1 MTATA
6 AARPPVRPPA
16 AAPASPADRPPYRAA
31 LAVSL
36 VVLLGYLVSL
46 APSVTFWDAGE
57 FVASMKI
64 LGIPHPPGTPLFV
77 MMGHVWGMLFPVGEF
92 AFRTNLLSALFS
104 SAGAG
109 CWFLVLQESAGRH
122 LKDMEP
128 RGRAVLRTAAGAAGA
143 LIASFGFTQWLNS
156 NETEVYAVATFTI
169 AAVCWLLLRWRAT
182 RGTGHAPRFLLL
194 VGFFLGI
201 AIGNHLLGLLAG
213 PAVIAFMVAEL
224 RHRPS
229 DDAGLRRREWGYAAS
244 MASLWGLLLGIG
256 LGNGPLIILGAGAFL
271 GALVFV
277 SSGDLRFGV
286 LLLFV
291 ALIGVTPYL
300 YLYIRSAQHPMLN
313 EAGPD
318 TWKAL
323 TAVIRR
329 EQYEVRT
336 PWDDPTVRHGAGN
349 PGRSLVI
356 IGLQLVN
363 YLQYFDWQWAK
374 AVPGSIPLPGGGI
387 PIRSL
392 FTVLFFGLGLLGF
405 GAQRRS
411 DRTGA
416 WLLGTLWLTTG
427 LGLLVYMNFKPG
439 FSLGY
444 DRFPSVEQHEV
455 RERDY
460 FFVVSFVVWGLW
472 AALGLLTVV
481 RDWGRRLWAGTQAEL
496 SLRPRLRQLLPLSV
510 FLMALVPFALNFRE
524 ADRQH
529 GPDARLPGDFAYDLL
544 NSVPPYG
551 ILFTYGDNDTFP
563 LWWAQEV
570 EGIRQDVT
578 VVCLALAE
586 TDWYMRQLRDNPVRP
601 FEEDQAPAIWKGLH
615 PVAPT
620 WPLHTMSDQE
630 IAEAVPQIIDKAV
643 SLKVGAYQTVIDS
656 NTVLYGKDF
665 LVLRVIQ
672 QNFGRRPI
680 AWGLTATGTNFGLD
694 RFLVQRGLAI
704 TLESAP
710 VDSTTPGYDFRRL
723 MGAPL
728 DIAATDR
735 LMMETY
741 RYAGLLTRPKRELEN
756 TAGGIAST
764 LGLPFTQ
771 LAFAMQDRA
780 DSARMLSYLERAAHL
795 STNPAVQAALDQVRK
810 KIPSAKR

>member
-1 MTATA
+1 MTASA
-6 AARPPVRPPA
+6 VE
-16 AAPASPADRPPYRAA
+16 RPPYRTAA
-31 LAVSL
+31 VVSL

-57 FVASMKI
+57 FVSAMKI

-77 MMGHVWGMLFPVGEF
+77 MMGHIWGSIFPVGEF
-92 AFRTNLLSALFS
+92 AFRTNLMSALFS

-109 CWFLVLQESAGRH
+109 CWFLVLQESAGRY
-122 LKDMEP
+122 LEEMEP
-128 RGRAVLRTAAGAAGA
+128 RGRAVLQTMAGAAGA
-143 LIASFGFTQWLNS
+143 LLAAFGFTNWLNS

-182 RGTGHAPRFLLL
+182 RATARGPRYLLL

-201 AIGNHLLGLLAG
+201 AIGNHLLGLLVG
-213 PAVIAFMVAEL
+213 PAAVAFVVAEL
-224 RHRPS
+224 RSRPS
-229 DDAGLRRREWGYAAS
+229 NDPLMRHREWGYAA
-244 MASLWGLLLGIG
+244 ALAGLWALLTGIG
-256 LGNGPLIILGAGAFL
+256 LGNVLLIAVGGAGFVA
-271 GALVFV
+271 ALVLV
-277 SSGDLRFGV
+277 GSSGELLFG
-286 LLLFV
+286 LLLLGV

-300 YLYIRSAQHPMLN
+300 FLYIRSAQHPMLN
-313 EAGPD
+313 EAGPA

-329 EQYEVRT
+329 EQYEFRA
-336 PWDDPTVRHGAGN
+336 PWDDPTVRHGVSN
-349 PGRSLVI
+349 PGRSLTI
-356 IGLQLVN
+356 IGLQMAN

-374 AVPGSIPLPGGGI
+374 AVPGTIPFPGGGI

-392 FTVLFFGLGLLGF
+392 FTVLFFGLGLRG
-405 GAQRRS
+405 GYAQWRS
-411 DRTGA
+411 DRSGG

-427 LGLLVYMNFKPG
+427 LGLLIYMNFKPG
-439 FSLGY
+439 YSLGY
-444 DRFPSVEQHEV
+444 DAYPSIDQHEV

-460 FFVVSFVVWGLW
+460 FYVVSFVVWGLW
-472 AALGLLTVV
+472 AALGLLALA
-481 RDWGRRLWAGTQAEL
+481 RDWGRKLWGSADPEVTASSRMKQLMPL
-496 SLRPRLRQLLPLSV
+496 SLFLVALL
-510 FLMALVPFALNFRE
+510 PFALNFRE

-551 ILFTYGDNDTFP
+551 VLFTYGDNDTFP

-570 EGIRQDVT
+570 EGIRKDVT

-601 FEEDQAPAIWKGLH
+601 FEEDKAPAIWKGLH
-615 PVAPT
+615 PIAPT
-620 WPLHTMSDQE
+620 WPLHNMTDGD
-630 IAEAVPQIIDKAV
+630 IAEAVPQIIGKAV
-643 SLKVGAYQTVIDS
+643 TLRVGSYQTTIDS

-680 AWGLTATGTNFGLD
+680 AWGLTATGSNFGLD

-704 TLESAP
+704 SLEPVP
-710 VDSTTPGYDFRRL
+710 VDSAASGYDFRRL

-728 DIAATDR
+728 DIAATDK
-735 LMMETY
+735 LMTQTY
-741 RYAGLLTRPKRELEN
+741 RYAGLLKGPKRELES
-756 TAGGIAST
+756 TSSGISST

-771 LAFAMQDRA
+771 LAFAMEDRA
-780 DSARMLSYLERAAHL
+780 DTARMMGYLEKAALL
-795 STNPAVQAALDQVRK
+795 STNPAVQAALDQVRR
-810 KIPSAKR
+810 KIPSTKR

>member
-1 MTATA
+1 MTATT
-6 AARPPVRPPA
+6 AARPPVRPPG
-16 AAPASPADRPPYRAA
+16 AAPARAADRPPYRAA

-36 VVLLGYLVSL
+36 VVLLGYLASL

-57 FVASMKI
+57 FVAAMKI

-77 MMGHVWGMLFPVGEF
+77 MMGHVWGMIFPVGEF
-92 AFRTNLLSALFS
+92 AFRTNLLSALCS

-109 CWFLVLQESAGRH
+109 CWFLVLQESAGRC
-122 LKDMEP
+122 LEEMEP
-128 RGRAVLRTAAGAAGA
+128 RGRALLQTVAGAAGA
-143 LIASFGFTQWLNS
+143 LIAAFGFTNWLNS
-156 NETEVYAVATFTI
+156 NETEVYSVATFTI
-169 AAVCWLLLRWRAT
+169 AAVCWLLLRWRAH
-182 RGTGHAPRFLLL
+182 RGTERASRYLLL

-213 PAVIAFMVAEL
+213 PAAVVFVVAEL
-224 RHRPS
+224 RRNPS
-229 DDAGLRRREWGYAAS
+229 ADPQVRRREWGHGATLAG
-244 MASLWGLLLGIG
+244 LWTLLTGIG
-256 LGNGPLIILGAGAFL
+256 LGNVPLMVLGGLAFL
-271 GALVFV
+271 VALFIDV
-277 SSGDLRFGV
+277 GELGFG
-286 LLLFV
+286 LLLLGV

-300 YLYIRSAQHPMLN
+300 YLYLRSAQHPMLN
-313 EAGPD
+313 EAGPE

-336 PWDDPTVRHGAGN
+336 PWDDPTVRHGLSN
-349 PGRSLVI
+349 PGRSLTI
-356 IGLQLVN
+356 IGLQLAN

-374 AVPGSIPLPGGGI
+374 ALPGAIPVPGGGI
-387 PIRSL
+387 PLRSL
-392 FTVLFFGLGLLGF
+392 FTVLFIGLGMRGWY
-405 GAQRRS
+405 AQWRADRS
-411 DRTGA
+411 VS
-416 WLLGTLWLTTG
+416 WLLTTLWLTTG
-427 LGLLVYMNFKPG
+427 FGLLVYMNFKPG

-444 DRFPSVEQHEV
+444 QQFPGIEQHEV

-472 AALGLLTVV
+472 SALGVLAFV
-481 RDWGRRLWAGTQAEL
+481 RDMFQARVAGAGPSRL
-496 SLRPRLRQLLPLSV
+496 RLRQLPPLSL
-510 FLMALVPFALNFRE
+510 FLVALVPFALNFRE
-524 ADRQH
+524 ADRRN
-529 GPDARLPGDFAYDLL
+529 GPDARLPGDFAYDML

-570 EGIRQDVT
+570 EGVRQDVT

-601 FEEDQAPAIWKGLH
+601 FDEDHSPAIWKGRH

-630 IAEAVPQIIDKAV
+630 IAVAVPQLIQKAV
-643 SLKVGAYQTVIDS
+643 TLKIGPYTTTIDS
-656 NTVLYGKDF
+656 NAVLYGKDF

-694 RFLVQRGLAI
+694 RLLVQRGLAI
-704 TLESAP
+704 SLEPVP
-710 VDSTTPGYDFRRL
+710 VDSGAAGYDFRRL

-728 DIAATDR
+728 DIVATDK
-735 LMMETY
+735 LMTETY
-741 RYAGLLTRPKRELEN
+741 RYAGLLRSPKRTLES
-756 TAGGIAST
+756 TSSGIAST

-771 LAFAMQDRA
+771 LAFAMEDRG
-780 DSARMLSYLERAAHL
+780 DTVRMLSYLERAAHL
-795 STNPAVQAALDQVRK
+795 STNPAVQAALEQVRGK
-810 KIPSAKR
+810 VPSTKR

>member
-1 MTATA
+1 MSATAPA
-6 AARPPVRPPA
+6 AARPPVRPPP
-16 AAPASPADRPPYRAA
+16 AAPASLAERPPYRAA
-31 LAVSL
+31 LVVSL

-57 FVASMKI
+57 FIAAMKI

-77 MMGHVWGMLFPVGEF
+77 MMGHIWGTIFPIGEF

-109 CWFLVLQESAGRH
+109 CWFLVLQESAGRY
-122 LKDMEP
+122 LEEMEP
-128 RGRAVLRTAAGAAGA
+128 RGRAVLQTLAGAGGA

-169 AAVCWLLLRWRAT
+169 AAVCWLLLRWRAA
-182 RGTGHAPRFLLL
+182 RGTERAPRYLLL

-213 PAVIAFMVAEL
+213 PAAVAFVVAEL
-224 RHRPS
+224 RLHPA
-229 DDAGLRRREWGYAAS
+229 AGPELRRRERGYAACL
-244 MASLWGLLLGIG
+244 AGLWALLTGIG
-256 LGNGPLIILGAGAFL
+256 LGNVPLIVVGGLASLTALFLVGAEGEL
-271 GALVFV
+271 L
-277 SSGDLRFGV
+277 FG
-286 LLLFV
+286 LLLLGV

-300 YLYIRSAQHPMLN
+300 YLYLRSAQHPMLN
-313 EAGPD
+313 EAGPE

-329 EQYEVRT
+329 EQYEART
-336 PWDDPTVRHGAGN
+336 PWDDPTVHHGIAN
-349 PGRSLVI
+349 PGRSLTI

-363 YLQYFDWQWAK
+363 YLQYFDWQFAK
-374 AVPGSIPLPGGGI
+374 AVPGSIGI

-392 FTVLFFGLGLLGF
+392 FTVLFFGLGLRGMY
-405 GAQRRS
+405 AQWNS
-411 DRTGA
+411 DRTGG

-427 LGLLVYMNFKPG
+427 FGLLIYMNFKPG

-444 DRFPSVEQHEV
+444 DQFPDIDQHEV

-472 AALGLLTVV
+472 AALGLLTLV
-481 RDWGRRLWAGTQAEL
+481 REWGRRLWGVRNAEP
-496 SLRPRLRQLLPLSV
+496 RPRPRIRQLLPLSL
-510 FLMALVPFALNFRE
+510 FLVALLPFALNFRE

-570 EGIRQDVT
+570 EGIRKDVT

-601 FEEDQAPAIWKGLH
+601 FEEDKAPAIWRGLH
-615 PVAPT
+615 PVPPT
-620 WPLHTMSDQE
+620 WPLHTMTDQD
-630 IAEAVPQIIDKAV
+630 IAAAVPQVLGKAV
-643 SLKVGAYQTVIDS
+643 TLKVGAYETTLDS

-680 AWGLTATGTNFGLD
+680 AWGLTATGSNFGLD

-704 TLESAP
+704 SIEPAP

-741 RYAGLLTRPKRELEN
+741 RYAGLLTGPKRELES
-756 TAGGIAST
+756 TSSGIAST

-771 LAFAMQDRA
+771 LAFAMEERA
-780 DSARMLSYLERAAHL
+780 DTARMLRYLERGAQL
-795 STNPAVQAALDQVRK
+795 SNNPAVKAALDQARK
-810 KIPSAKR
+810 KIPSTKR